1 MFKAANAF
9 SGISQGILPTELI
22 PLNST
27 QLARGLLNFTVLQSL
42 EDWILPYWAEQQY
55 SPDNPAFVPRSHLGI
70 SMNITHRNWTAVGNP
85 GCSVEPI
92 VDPRGLVTP
101 GHDGWSIDCWLASGD
116 EVLFPS
122 KHHGVKQGLVGN
134 APIVETVA
142 KLGTLTLRN
151 TAWTVGSRL
160 HHQAVITNWGSRI
173 REARIAIALRPF
185 NPEGVSLVHDIVYD
199 REGAFFLV
207 NQSRKLLINTT
218 PDRVLC
224 CSYREGDSARAFLS
238 GRVDEEGT
246 ATHCDSGLAT
256 AFAEFRPQLRPRESR
271 SIEWAVDLEDHPS
284 TALPFSQPAG
294 SSSDYWQ
301 GLMERGSRIDTPDS
315 RVNDAL
321 QRSLAT
327 ILMLCDG
334 DIITPGPFTYH
345 QFWFR
350 DAAFMLHALDAFC
363 YHNFTRPILN
373 SFTSRQESDGF
384 YRSQQG
390 EWDSNGQALWC
401 FWNHAVLSG
410 NSDVL
415 SDHFGSLQRG
425 ARWIE
430 MKRHGGG
437 KGPGGTPPGLL
448 PPGLSAEHLG
458 MSDCYYWDNFWS
470 IAGLEAFAKVCEAVG
485 AGEEK
490 AWATGARENYR
501 RDIEQA
507 LTSGQKALGPQAV
520 PAGPFRG
527 FDSGMIGS
535 LSAAYPLQIFGPDDP
550 RIAASLDLLRRK
562 FFHRGMFY
570 QKFIHSGLNAYL
582 TLHVARCYLYLG
594 EREEFVRM
602 FLSVLSRAST
612 TGTFPE
618 AIHPL
623 TGGGCMGDGHHGWA
637 AAEVSLAVRAMFVTE
652 LPAAPS
658 SLSTVVLLGGI
669 PKEWINLGSR
679 WSVERLAVPGGHISM
694 TYSRTA
700 RRGLLTI
707 DLQPSGIFAA
717 PELEVRFPARDI
729 VISDQSGSRLPFR
742 PVKRETRFF
751 VPAGRSRLTITFK

>member
-85 GCSVEPI
+85 GCRVEPI

-101 GHDGWSIDCWLASGD
+101 GLDGWSIDCWLASGD

-122 KHHGVKQGLVGN
+122 RHHGVKQELVGN
-134 APIVETVA
+134 DPIVKTA
-142 KLGTLTLRN
+142 AGLGSLELTS

-160 HHQAVITNWGSRI
+160 YQKAVVKNSARAM
-173 REARIAIALRPF
+173 REARLAIALRPF
-185 NPEGVSLVHDIVYD
+185 NPEGVSLVHDIAYD
-199 REGAFFLV
+199 SEGAFFLV
-207 NQSRKLLINTT
+207 NRSRKLLINAD

-224 CSYREGDSARAFLS
+224 RSYREGDSAQAFVTGKIDD
-238 GRVDEEGT
+238 GRT

-256 AFAEFRPQLRPRESR
+256 ALAEFRLELGPGESR
-271 SIEWAVDLEDHPS
+271 SIEWAVDLADSPGR
-284 TALPFSQPAG
+284 ALPVSQPPAI
-294 SSSDYWQ
+294 SAEYWR
-301 GLMERGSRIDTPDS
+301 GLLESGSRIVTPDT

-321 QRSLAT
+321 QRNLVT
-327 ILMLCDG
+327 LLMFCDG
-334 DIITPGPFTYH
+334 NIITPGPFTYH

-350 DAAFMLHALDAFC
+350 DASIMLHALDAFG
-363 YHNFTRPILN
+363 YHDFTRPILN

-415 SDHFGSLQRG
+415 STHFGSLRRG

-437 KGPGGTPPGLL
+437 KGHEGAPPGLL

-470 IAGLEAFAKVCEAVG
+470 VAGLKAFARVCEAVG
-485 AGEEK
+485 ANEEK
-490 AWATGARENYR
+490 AWVTGVCENYR

-507 LTSGQKALGPQAV
+507 LAAGQTALGTVAI
-520 PAGPFRG
+520 PAGPLRG

-550 RIAASLDLLRRK
+550 RIAASLDLLKKK
-562 FFHRGMFY
+562 FFHQGMFN

-582 TLHVARCYLYLG
+582 TLHVARCHLFLG
-594 EREEFVRM
+594 ERDEFQRI
-602 FLSVLSRAST
+602 FSSVLGRAT
-612 TGTFPE
+612 ATGTFPE

-637 AAEVSLAVRAMFVTE
+637 AAEVALAVRAMFVSE
-652 LPAAPS
+652 LEAAPG
-658 SLSTVVLLGGI
+658 STSTLVLLGGI
-669 PKEWINLGSR
+669 PKEWINPGSR
-679 WSVERLAVPGGHISM
+679 WTVERLAVPGGSLSM
-694 TYSRTA
+694 TYARTSRS
-700 RRGLLTI
+700 GVLTI
-707 DLQPSGIFAA
+707 DMQPSELFAA
-717 PELEVRFPARDI
+717 PELEVRFPAGDI
-729 VISDQSGSRLPFR
+729 VIRDQSGSLLPSR

-751 VPAGRSRLTITFK
+751 VPAGSSHLTIAFK